1 MPMTPAHLRAA
12 PPKEVIARYNSFRSK
27 LPESDKFFVPDFSS
41 GTVSFIGEGSIR
53 YVFRIPSDETQTK
66 TAVLKIG
73 KEFFLQTEADAIKA
87 NLGTLAWL
95 GLDAI
100 VVPEVLYVIGDQRT
114 GEPGRDYG
122 LIKTDLTEGGLYLL
136 EDVTTSGSVPVR
148 LLTKKFHD
156 DANTIDQVFGLDKIN
171 IFAALAIRK
180 LLDGTPHSL
189 CFSDMDNFR
198 IESVVKA

>member
-1 MPMTPAHLRAA
+1 MTPAHLRGA
-12 PPKEVIARYNSFRSK
+12 PPREVIARYESFRSK
-27 LPESDKFFVPDFSS
+27 LPETDRIIVPDFSS

-73 KEFFLQTEADAIKA
+73 KEFFLQSEADAIKKD
-87 NLGTLAWL
+87 LTTLAWL
-95 GLDAI
+95 ELDAI
-100 VVPEVLYVIGDQRT
+100 VVPKVLYVIGDQRI
-114 GEPGRDYG
+114 GESGRDWG

-136 EDVTTSGSVPVR
+136 EDVTTSGTVPVS

-156 DANTIDQVFGLDKIN
+156 DANTIDQIFDLDKIH
-171 IFAALAIRK
+171 FLAALAVRK
-180 LLDGTPHSL
+180 LLDGTSHSL

-198 IESVVKA
+198 VISQSFKA